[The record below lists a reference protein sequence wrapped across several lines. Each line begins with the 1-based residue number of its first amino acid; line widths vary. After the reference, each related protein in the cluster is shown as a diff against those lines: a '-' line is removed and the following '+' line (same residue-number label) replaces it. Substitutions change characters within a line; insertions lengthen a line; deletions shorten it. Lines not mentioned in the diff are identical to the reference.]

1 MQVFLGHNG
10 VRDLEGNDLPRL
22 VYVSREKRPGFDHH
36 KKAGAMNALVDLS
49 PFLYVLGINIFL
61 IHLLIFFFFRW
72 IFKIRVSAIISNAP
86 YILNVDCDHY
96 INNSKALRESMCF
109 MMDPTSGK
117 KICYVQFPQRF
128 DGIDRHDRYSNR
140 NVVFFDVRA

>member
-61 IHLLIFFFFRW
+61 IHLLIFFFFR
-72 IFKIRVSAIISNAP
+72 
-86 YILNVDCDHY
+86 
-96 INNSKALRESMCF
+96 
-109 MMDPTSGK
+109 
-117 KICYVQFPQRF
+117 
-128 DGIDRHDRYSNR
+128 
-140 NVVFFDVRA
+140 